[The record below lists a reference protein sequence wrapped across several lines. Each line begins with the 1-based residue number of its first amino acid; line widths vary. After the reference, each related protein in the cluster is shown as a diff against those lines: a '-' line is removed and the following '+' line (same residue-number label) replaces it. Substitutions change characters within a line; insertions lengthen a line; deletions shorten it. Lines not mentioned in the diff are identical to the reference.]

1 MCICPYENPKR
12 EWLNSQKG
20 EDVLYRKIN
29 IWAFSLLV
37 IITFV
42 LFTSCII
49 NADEADKDPKVAEET
64 TKEKDKT
71 AKVTKVKGQCELFE
85 SITIEVD
92 NLPEFLKQ
100 AKNNL
105 SNIILYLDG
114 YPLSGLHPRHGGD
127 LGRELIFNLL
137 TIEEDSQTQESW
149 NSLLGR
155 PKLFPP
161 TPRKVSVSVGIEN
174 YPPIDTDV
182 RGDNRVDLV
191 TVNNNGFWIYLGMLV
206 AAAVLIVWLAIKS
219 DLLRD
224 AGPQPEGKDDNGRPY
239 RKTFSLGR
247 AQMAFWFFLVIGS
260 YVFIWM
266 VTGVSNILTPS
277 VLTLI
282 GISTATAMST
292 TIIDGNKRKV
302 AAGELASCAIK
313 KAALEIDPNI
323 GAAEKKVQLEQFD
336 NKIQNLEKTVKPLP
350 SEGFFVDIL
359 SDANG
364 ISFPRF
370 QIAGWTLVLGVIFIA
385 SVHRVLSM
393 PDFDQQLLALMG
405 ISSGTYIGFKFP
417 EKQN

>member
-1 MCICPYENPKR
+1 
-12 EWLNSQKG
+12 
-20 EDVLYRKIN
+20 
-29 IWAFSLLV
+29 
-37 IITFV
+37 
-42 LFTSCII
+42 
-49 NADEADKDPKVAEET
+49 PKVSKET

-71 AKVTKVKGQCELFE
+71 AKVTKVRGQCKLFE

-92 NLPEFLKQ
+92 NLPEFLEL

-114 YPLSGLHPRHGGD
+114 YPFRGLHPRHGGD
-127 LGRELIFNLL
+127 LGRELTFNLL
-137 TIEEDSQTQESW
+137 TIEGDSQTQESW

-155 PKLFPP
+155 SKLFPP
-161 TPRKVSVSVGIEN
+161 APRKVSITVGIEN

-182 RGDNRVDLV
+182 RGVNNAYDLV
-191 TVNNNGFWIYLGMLV
+191 TIDKNGFWIFLGMLV
-206 AAAVLIVWLAIKS
+206 AAAVLVVWLAIKS

-247 AQMAFWFFLVIGS
+247 TQMAFWFLLVIGS

-292 TIIDGNKRKV
+292 TVIDGNKRKV
-302 AAGELASCAIK
+302 AAGELASCTIK

-336 NKIQNLEKTVKPLP
+336 NKIQDLEKTVKLLP
-350 SEGFFVDIL
+350 SERFFVDIL

-417 EKQN
+417 EKQH